1 MECVAS
7 FLSFYHTQGQKVC
20 TELFELRTRMK
31 SSRKEI
37 KEIDEELD
45 ELAKLW
51 GKSESSYTEKYVFL
65 LAFLHML
72 LILVQPF

>member
-1 MECVAS
+1 
-7 FLSFYHTQGQKVC
+7 
-20 TELFELRTRMK
+20 MK